1 MVKASMRAYDLTK
14 EQWKRVK
21 PLLPPPR
28 ADGRG
33 RPRKNDRT
41 MLNGMLWVVRNGA
54 HWRMLPR
61 KYGPWQSVYAR
72 FAKWRRDGTLVA
84 VLLALSG
91 EKTIKEAGT
100 SRS

>member
-1 MVKASMRAYDLTK
+1 MRVTGTPPSISPGGRQKWLYPF
-14 EQWKRVK
+14 
-21 PLLPPPR
+21 PLFL
-28 ADGRG
+28 GQVICS
-33 RPRKNDRT
+33 DRT
-41 MLNGMLWVVRNGA
+41 MLNGMLWVVQNGA

-100 SRS
+100 FRS

>member
-1 MVKASMRAYDLTK
+1 MRAYDLTK

-28 ADGRG
+28 ADRRG

-41 MLNGMLWVVRNGA
+41 MLNGMLWVVRNGS